1 MGKRVLFF
9 NLITIG
15 LLSLLLNF
23 SCSMPQQ
30 NIDKE
35 NKEESLIINNVFD
48 KDLSA
53 LSNGDSFEIS
63 GFDDNTV
70 FKLKNFS
77 LSDGVYITPIESKK
91 SYERG
96 LNNGNFHELEN
107 GNYLILP
114 NKDGNLEFKKS
125 DFVFS
130 GERIRIAKFNKSDE
144 MIISAEEHKN
154 KQFVEKYYYVD
165 FSENKWDSLSK
176 AAVAVIC
183 ENSLGNII
191 KVFTE
196 DGTEYSQ
203 GEIMNL
209 SNYRGFSIY
218 HYGCSEKN
226 APFVLRILGVE
237 NVENTSSLTQGIHVL
252 YVPQKNSSKYQLTL
266 TFEDSDKAI
275 EFAQKSNYYFE
286 PRKQDGS
293 FVKKL
298 ITPYIIPDDNKVVL
312 YLGELDEDF
321 YFNLMLDSNVNLSF
335 VEAESEYTD
344 KTKVNL
350 ANEGNIIS
358 LRNSDFVTN
367 FVTIPF
373 YYDKSALIKATGSNK
388 ILAKGSY
395 TGSSTGIFSLSNGNS
410 IYLNYYGP
418 TEGFLLVYSPETVE
432 NPFFKLDKGDV
443 NDVTCR
449 EIIWNESSNKYIC
462 TCAEHSE
469 APKTDGLK
477 QLITYKDL
485 IFKGTYT
492 TPRSFGEYGTVT
504 FSDGRLSSSVY
515 SFNSYTT
522 GTSQKDRNI
531 FTIMYFDKD
540 NPSISI
546 LFEIKRVTN
555 TDTGKE
561 FSGTL
566 ICSGKDVYENVVFAS
581 VNN

>member
-1 MGKRVLFF
+1 MGKRVLLF
-9 NLITIG
+9 NLIIIG

-53 LSNGDSFEIS
+53 LRSGDSFEIS

-91 SYERG
+91 SSGRG

-107 GNYLILP
+107 GNYLVLP
-114 NKDGNLEFKKS
+114 DKDGNLEFKKS
-125 DFVFS
+125 DFEFS

-144 MIISAEEHKN
+144 MIITAEEHKN
-154 KQFVEKYYYVD
+154 KQFVEKYYYID
-165 FSENKWDSLSK
+165 FSDNKWNSLRK
-176 AAVAVIC
+176 DAVAVIC
-183 ENSLGNII
+183 ENPLGNVI

-196 DGTEYSQ
+196 DGTDYSE

-209 SNYRGFSIY
+209 SNDRGFGVY

-226 APFVLRILGVE
+226 APFVLRILSVE
-237 NVENTSSLTQGIHVL
+237 NVENTSSLAQGFHVL

-266 TFEDSDKAI
+266 TFEDNKKAI
-275 EFAQKSNYYFE
+275 EFAQKSDYYFE

-298 ITPYIIPDDNKVVL
+298 ITPYIIPDNKVVL
-312 YLGELDEDF
+312 YLGELSEDF
-321 YFNLMLDSNVNLSF
+321 YFNLKLDSNVNLSF
-335 VEAESEYTD
+335 EEAESEYAN
-344 KTKVNL
+344 KEKVNL

-358 LRNSDFVTN
+358 LTKSDFVTN

-373 YYDKSALIKATGSNK
+373 YYDKSTLITVTSSNK
-388 ILAKGSY
+388 ILLKASY
-395 TGSSTGIFSLSNGNS
+395 TGSSTGIFSLGNGNS

-418 TEGFLLVYSPETVE
+418 TEGFLLVYSPKIEEGT
-432 NPFFKLDKGDV
+432 FFELDKGDV

-469 APKTDGLK
+469 SPKTDGLT
-477 QLITYKDL
+477 QLITYGDL

-492 TPRSFGEYGTVT
+492 TPRSFGEYGIVT
-504 FSDGRLSSSVY
+504 FSDGRLSSSNH
-515 SFNSYTT
+515 SFNSYTM

-531 FTIMYFDKD
+531 FKIMYFDRD

-546 LFEIKRVTN
+546 LFEIERVTK

-561 FSGTL
+561 FSGTV
-566 ICSGKDVYENVVFAS
+566 ICSGKDVYENVVFS
-581 VNN
+581 SGNN